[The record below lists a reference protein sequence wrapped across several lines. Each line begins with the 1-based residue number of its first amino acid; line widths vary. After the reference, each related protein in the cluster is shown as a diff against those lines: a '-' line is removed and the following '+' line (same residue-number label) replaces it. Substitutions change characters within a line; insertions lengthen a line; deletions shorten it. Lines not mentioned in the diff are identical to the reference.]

1 MQSKVDNYIEN
12 HSSEEPELLQQ
23 LNRETH
29 VHVVNPRMLSG
40 HLQGRI
46 LKMICTMIQP
56 TCVLELG
63 TFTGYSALC
72 LAEGMQEDGIVHTVE
87 NNDELEEFT
96 QNFISQSPHGKKI
109 KQHIG
114 DALEVIQS
122 LNETFDLV
130 FIDADKREYLE
141 YYQAV
146 FDKVKKGGY
155 ILADNTLWDGKVIE
169 QVDPNDKQTIGV
181 MAFNDYV
188 ATDKRVETVILPI
201 RDGLTLIRKLTSK
214 QVDK

>member
-1 MQSKVDNYIEN
+1 MLTNLDEYIDE
-12 HSSEEPELLQQ
+12 HISEEPDLLKK

-29 VHVVNPRMLSG
+29 VQVINPRMLSG

-56 TCVLELG
+56 KCVLELG

-72 LAEGMQEDGIVHTVE
+72 LAEGLADDALLHTVE
-87 NNDELEEFT
+87 CNDELEDFT
-96 QNFISQSPHGKKI
+96 QSFFAQSTHGKKI

-114 DALEVIQS
+114 NALEVIES

-141 YYQAV
+141 YYHAV
-146 FDKVKKGGY
+146 FKKIPIGGY
-155 ILADNTLWDGKVIE
+155 ILADNILWDGKVIE
-169 QVDPNDKQTIGV
+169 KVDPNDKQTISI
-181 MAFNDYV
+181 MRFNDFV
-188 ATDKRVETVILPI
+188 AKDPRVETVILPI
-201 RDGLTLIRKLTSK
+201 RDGLTLIRKISE
-214 QVDK
+214 

>member
-1 MQSKVDNYIEN
+1 MISKLDDYIES
-12 HSSEEPELLQQ
+12 HISKEPELLKQ

-29 VHVVNPRMLSG
+29 VQLVNPRMLSG

-56 TCVLELG
+56 KCVLELG

-72 LAEGMQEDGIVHTVE
+72 LAEGMPEDGVIHTVE
-87 NNDELEEFT
+87 SNDELEEFA
-96 QNFISQSPHGKKI
+96 QNFFEQSPFKTKI

-114 DALEVIQS
+114 EALDIIQQLDAE
-122 LNETFDLV
+122 FDLV
-130 FIDADKREYLE
+130 FIDADKREYLD

-146 FDKVKKGGY
+146 FGKVRQGGY

-169 QVDPNDKQTIGV
+169 PVDGNDKQTIGV
-181 MAFNDYV
+181 MAFNDFV
-188 ATDKRVETVILPI
+188 AKDERVEVVMLPI
-201 RDGLTLIRKLTSK
+201 RDGLTIIRKNE
-214 QVDK
+214 